1 MFGKTQ
7 KMHFNQAILTI
18 MSTQDEL
25 SFINSKPSNIKKSTR
40 ILLISQT
47 LFKLHINSNESI
59 ETQT

>member
-1 MFGKTQ
+1 
-7 KMHFNQAILTI
+7 MHFNQAILTV
-18 MSTQDEL
+18 MSSQDEL
-25 SFINSKPSNIKKSTR
+25 SLINSKPSNTKKSTR